1 LNRAAVRVGFM
12 LRRLFWIV
20 LGAVGAL
27 QMDRWL
33 RQKRAQFTPNAITGT
48 VLDKIN
54 QRLEDNR
61 ARAGSR

>member
-1 LNRAAVRVGFM
+1 M

-27 QMDRWL
+27 QADRWL
-33 RQKRAQFTPNAITGT
+33 RQKRSQLTPNAITGT
-48 VLDKIN
+48 MLDKIN

-61 ARAGSR
+61 ARSQSRF

>member
-1 LNRAAVRVGFM
+1 M

-27 QMDRWL
+27 QADRWL
-33 RQKRAQFTPNAITGT
+33 RQKRSQLTPNAITGT
-48 VLDKIN
+48 MLDKIN

-61 ARAGSR
+61 ARTQSRF

>member
-1 LNRAAVRVGFM
+1 M

-27 QMDRWL
+27 QADRWL
-33 RQKRAQFTPNAITGT
+33 RQKRSQLTPNAITGT

-54 QRLEDNR
+54 RRLESNR
-61 ARAGSR
+61 ARSQSRY

>member
-1 LNRAAVRVGFM
+1 M
-12 LRRLFWIV
+12 LRRLLWIV

-33 RQKRAQFTPNAITGT
+33 RQKRAQFTPNALTGT

-61 ARAGSR
+61 ARTGSR